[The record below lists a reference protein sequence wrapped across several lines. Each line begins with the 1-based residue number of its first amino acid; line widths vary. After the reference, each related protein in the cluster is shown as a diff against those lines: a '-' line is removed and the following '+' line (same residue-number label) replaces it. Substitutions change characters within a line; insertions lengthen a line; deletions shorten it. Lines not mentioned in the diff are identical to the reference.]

1 MKLEINNKGGQMVKA
16 PKVCPG
22 KKPVK
27 AKGGDLGGRAQE
39 KDKKE

>member
-1 MKLEINNKGGQMVKA
+1 MKLEISNKGGQMVKA

-27 AKGGDLGGRAQE
+27 TKGSDLRAGAE
-39 KDKKE
+39 SKKKQ

>member
-1 MKLEINNKGGQMVKA
+1 MKLEINNKSGQMVKA

-27 AKGGDLGGRAQE
+27 GGKVLPPRP
-39 KDKKE
+39 